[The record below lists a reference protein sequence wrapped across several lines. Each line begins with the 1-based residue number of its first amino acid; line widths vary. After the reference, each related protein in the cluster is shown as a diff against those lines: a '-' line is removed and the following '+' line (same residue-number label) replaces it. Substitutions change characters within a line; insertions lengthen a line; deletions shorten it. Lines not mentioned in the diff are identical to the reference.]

1 MTTTSVLVPKD
12 MPRREF
18 LGIQR
23 MRREGVTPVVLAF
36 VVFLVVYLI
45 INPGLLTP
53 LQFMNTANVVV
64 PVALATIAQ
73 LIIVTTGGID
83 ISIGA
88 MMSLANVIFATQ
100 FALWPWPVAVLM
112 GLGTGLACGLLNG
125 VLVAYLRLPAI
136 AVTLATAFIF
146 GAFAREILDRP
157 GGALDD
163 SVYAVLAGNL
173 VPFIPLAF
181 VWLGLAV
188 VVTWFLLQKTRIGRT
203 VYGVGSSE
211 HAVSS
216 AGMHSRLSVLFAF
229 GLSGLLVGLAAI
241 VLAGSTM
248 TGDPRSGDPYVLTT
262 IAAVALSGASF
273 AGGRGSILGAI
284 LAAITLTLISKLLFF
299 ANINSYWQYVISALI
314 VFAVVGIPVIVSRIA
329 GQARGRRN
337 G

>member
-1 MTTTSVLVPKD
+1 MTTTTVLAPEGR
-12 MPRREF
+12 PRRGF
-18 LGIQR
+18 FGIQR
-23 MRREGVTPVVLAF
+23 MRREGATPAVLAF

-64 PVALATIAQ
+64 PVAIATIAQ

-88 MMSLANVIFATQ
+88 VMSLANVIFATQ
-100 FALWPWPVAVLM
+100 FALVPWPVAVLM
-112 GLGTGLACGLLNG
+112 GLGTGLACGLING
-125 VLVAYLRLPAI
+125 LFVAYLRLPAI

-146 GAFAREILDRP
+146 GALAREILDRP
-157 GGALDD
+157 GGALDE

-173 VPFIPLAF
+173 VPFIPLAY

-241 VLAGSTM
+241 FLAGSTM

-284 LAAITLTLISKLLFF
+284 LAAITLTLVNKLLFF

-314 VFAVVGIPVIVSRIA
+314 VFAVVGVPVIISRIA

>member
-1 MTTTSVLVPKD
+1 MTTTGVLVPKD
-12 MPRREF
+12 RPRREF
-18 LGIQR
+18 LGIKR

-125 VLVAYLRLPAI
+125 ILVAYLRLPAI

-146 GAFAREILDRP
+146 GALAREILDRP
-157 GGALDD
+157 GGALDE

-173 VPFIPLAF
+173 VPFIPLAY

-241 VLAGSTM
+241 FLAGSTM
-248 TGDPRSGDPYVLTT
+248 TGDPRSGDPYVLIT

-284 LAAITLTLISKLLFF
+284 LAAITLTLINKLLFF

-314 VFAVVGIPVIVSRIA
+314 VFAVVGIPVIISRIA
-329 GQARGRRN
+329 RQARGRRN
-337 G
+337 D